1 MNKPQLTEMEKVKAL
16 ADKAGLCPSQKF
28 DYLSR
33 NEKRAI
39 KTKLK
44 KMKLNIKN
52 PFKTLAENY
61 EKSRRKEAIAQVN
74 RCVQLREF
82 EEKIWLCYNDVP
94 IVEQSQL
101 KDTLCN
107 TITDTRAAVCR
118 YFKLTN

>member
-1 MNKPQLTEMEKVKAL
+1 MEKVKVL
-16 ADKAGLCPSQKF
+16 ADKAGLCPSPKF

-44 KMKLNIKN
+44 KMKLKIKN
-52 PFKTLAENY
+52 PFKTWAENY